1 MRLWSNIIQAGGS
14 DYFIAGV
21 RDRNRALAEDT
32 VVIQVL
38 PRNKWLVSVWLH
50 TWVYVLVYS
59 QQ

>member
-1 MRLWSNIIQAGGS
+1 MIIIQVGGS

-38 PRNKWLVSVWLH
+38 PRDKWLVSFGCL
-50 TWVYVLVYS
+50 LVDRI
-59 QQ
+59 